1 MRPWAPLPKFYW
13 LCRGLGGFGAAFLVL
28 TQSRRLWRSFFGTAA
43 VSATL
48 GAVFL
53 VLPQSRRL
61 WRGFFGT
68 AAVSAALARLFW
80 YCRGLGGFGA
90 VFLVLPRSRRL
101 WRSFFDVAAASLAY
115 SFHWFSREKYC
126 RKNTAAFAEVLR
138 AGRPLPR
145 RRSFEQA
152 ETSVHEKTGGTTA
165 CPLFLADCTGNS
177 VPPARQ
183 PRAAKA
189 AAECSAAPVCFF
201 LPRRKSGGRLNVQH
215 SLRRSPLGR

>member
-13 LCRGLGGFGAAFLVL
+13 LWRDFGGFGAAFLVL

-43 VSATL
+43 VSA
-48 GAVFL
+48 
-53 VLPQSRRL
+53 
-61 WRGFFGT
+61 
-68 AAVSAALARLFW
+68 ALAQLFW
-80 YCRGLGGFGA
+80 YWRGLGGFGGA
-90 VFLVLPRSRRL
+90 FLVLPRSRRL
-101 WRSFFDVAAASLAY
+101 WRSFFGTAAASLAY
-115 SFHWFSREKYC
+115 CFHWFSREKYC

-145 RRSFEQA
+145 RRGFEQA

-183 PRAAKA
+183 SRAAKA

>member
-1 MRPWAPLPKFYW
+1 MGAPAQILLALP
-13 LCRGLGGFGAAFLVL
+13 R
-28 TQSRRLWRSFFGTAA
+28 SRRLWAQFFWYCRDLGDFGRS
-43 VSATL
+43 
-48 GAVFL
+48 
-53 VLPQSRRL
+53 
-61 WRGFFGT
+61 FFGT

-90 VFLVLPRSRRL
+90 AFLVLPRSRSFG
-101 WRSFFDVAAASLAY
+101 RSFFGTAAASLAY

-145 RRSFEQA
+145 RRGFVRA

-165 CPLFLADCTGNS
+165 CPLFLTDCTGNS

-183 PRAAKA
+183 SRAAKA
-189 AAECSAAPVCFF
+189 AAGSMFSPPVCFF
-201 LPRRKSGGRLNVQH
+201 LPHRKSGGRLNVQH

>member
-1 MRPWAPLPKFYW
+1 MTSILFFCAHGRPCPNFI
-13 LCRGLGGFGAAFLVL
+13 GF
-28 TQSRRLWRSFFGTAA
+28 AA

-61 WRGFFGT
+61 WRSFFGIG
-68 AAVSAALARLFW
+68 AVSAALAELFW
-80 YCRGLGGFGA
+80 YCGGFIGLQ
-90 VFLVLPRSRRL
+90 FPLVL
-101 WRSFFDVAAASLAY
+101 A
-115 SFHWFSREKYC
+115 
-126 RKNTAAFAEVLR
+126 RKILPQNTAAFAEVLR
-138 AGRPLPR
+138 AGRSLPR
-145 RRSFEQA
+145 RRGFEQA

-183 PRAAKA
+183 SRAAKA

>member
-1 MRPWAPLPKFYW
+1 MGAPAQILLTLARFRRLWAQLFWYW
-13 LCRGLGGFGAAFLVL
+13 RGLGGFGGAFLVL
-28 TQSRRLWRSFFGTAA
+28 PRSRQL
-43 VSATL
+43 
-48 GAVFL
+48 
-53 VLPQSRRL
+53 
-61 WRGFFGT
+61 
-68 AAVSAALARLFW
+68 LAQLFW
-80 YCRGLGGFGA
+80 YCRGLGGFGGA
-90 VFLVLPRSRRL
+90 FLVLPRSRRL
-101 WRSFFDVAAASLAY
+101 WRSFFGTAAASLAY
-115 SFHWFSREKYC
+115 CFHWFSREKYC

-145 RRSFEQA
+145 RRGFEQA

-183 PRAAKA
+183 SRAAKA

>member
-13 LCRGLGGFGAAFLVL
+13 LWRDFGGFGAAFLVL
-28 TQSRRLWRSFFGTAA
+28 TQSRRLWRSFFGI
-43 VSATL
+43 V
-48 GAVFL
+48 
-53 VLPQSRRL
+53 
-61 WRGFFGT
+61 
-68 AAVSAALARLFW
+68 AVSAALAQLLLALARF
-80 YCRGLGGFGA
+80 
-90 VFLVLPRSRRL
+90 RRL
-101 WRSFFDVAAASLAY
+101 WRSFFGIGAVSAALAEL
-115 SFHWFSREKYC
+115 FWYC
-126 RKNTAAFAEVLR
+126 GGFIGLQFPLVLARKILPQNTAAFAEVLR
-138 AGRPLPR
+138 AGRSLPR
-145 RRSFEQA
+145 RRGFEQA

-183 PRAAKA
+183 SRAAKA